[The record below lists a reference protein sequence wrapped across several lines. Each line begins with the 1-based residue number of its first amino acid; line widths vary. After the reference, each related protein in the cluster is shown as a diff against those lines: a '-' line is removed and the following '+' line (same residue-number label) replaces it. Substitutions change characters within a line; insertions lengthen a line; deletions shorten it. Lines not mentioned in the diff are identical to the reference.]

1 MRMVKVTHAPRPWAD
16 ENERD
21 TINIP
26 EEDLTVLLF
35 GLTRAGNAIIQV
47 EYKEVDE

>member
-1 MRMVKVTHAPRPWAD
+1 MKMVKVTHAPRPWAD

-26 EEDLTVLLF
+26 EEDLTALLF
-35 GLTRAGNAIIQV
+35 GLTSAGNVIVKV
-47 EYKEVDE
+47 EYKEIKE